1 MKEKITIYTSKTC
14 PYCNQIKDK
23 LKESSIE
30 FIEKD
35 IVESKEEWTDVVSL
49 TNNPITPTIKKQQLP
64 KWFKGELYE
73 EGAVVRNRFGG
84 EEIELNNVELSMYD
98 FVIGSSIVME
108 MSGGYKHTN
117 VNELRKGL
125 DWFRKNNPEAYM
137 VLLD

>member
-1 MKEKITIYTSKTC
+1 MNMKMKS
-14 PYCNQIKDK
+14 
-23 LKESSIE
+23 
-30 FIEKD
+30 
-35 IVESKEEWTDVVSL
+35 
-49 TNNPITPTIKKQQLP
+49 KQQLP

-84 EEIELNNVELSMYD
+84 GEIELNNVELSMYD

-108 MSGGYKHTN
+108 MSGGYKHTD